1 MMTQSYK
8 ASGSTSN
15 DATAAHK
22 LMNMNYLLLG
32 VYFSMSLLRQY
43 FSLKPA

>member
-22 LMNMNYLLLG
+22 VMTMNYLLLG
-32 VYFSMSLLRQY
+32 VYFSISVLRQY
-43 FSLKPA
+43 FSLNPA

>member
-22 LMNMNYLLLG
+22 TMNINYLLLG
-32 VYFSMSLLRQY
+32 VYFSISVLRQY
-43 FSLKPA
+43 FSLNPA

>member
-8 ASGSTSN
+8 ASGSISN
-15 DATAAHK
+15 NATATHK
-22 LMNMNYLLLG
+22 NMKTNYLLLG